1 MKSLISIVLI
11 SVLILS
17 GCWAP
22 AVETPTEKE
31 KTKFIIDTY
40 EVGKEQKNVLIQK
53 TGRITASSSLT
64 LTAQGAGEISKISV
78 REWQS
83 VKAGTVIA
91 TLKDTQSNYDL
102 RFSQAQNTL
111 KVQNAT
117 IETTRINLEQAVD
130 NARIAFER
138 ARQSYETLTNKN
150 NFAVE
155 TLINTNSKTLDSYN
169 ESYKTYLSDTERIMT
184 QMLYEADKILGI
196 TTNFQYANDSWEP
209 YLGTRVGNSKSLAD
223 NEWGATYALRWDLRA
238 RIEKTKTINLAN
250 PDEDFEFISK
260 SYTQSR
266 KLADAMLYMLQ
277 NSVVWGGL
285 PQELLTGWVASWNGQ
300 RTSVQGS
307 EWGYNTWRAQ
317 TLTFFKWYKNT
328 ELATKFALT
337 SLSRPLTSE
346 ENAIINASNDLK
358 VTYENARIDLKDR
371 IENARLSLEQAEKAY
386 NTAQALRDATLIQ
399 LDANKENA
407 KIALAQAERDYAKLR
422 VIAPVDGVISRVI
435 ANVGQSVNIGSQIA
449 EFTSKQPQMV
459 IDIEPNIVSWLAVGQ
474 SVNIMV
480 EEKNLTGTI
489 MALSSVAN
497 ANLLSTVR
505 IAVPDWQAYI
515 WKSAIINFFPQN
527 NVDWETILTL
537 PLDSVS
543 IISEGEWEIFVYTGT
558 GISKKTVKIWKTLGD
573 AIEINDIISNGTE
586 IILTNMNNYD
596 SNKQFIEKRSQSWTL
611 NN

>member
-435 ANVGQSVNIGSQIA
+435 ANIGQSVNIGSQIA
-449 EFTSKQPQMV
+449 EFTSKQPQMI
-459 IDIEPNIVSWLAVGQ
+459 IDIEPNIVSWLTVGQ

-489 MALSSVAN
+489 MALSTVAN

-505 IAVPDWQAYI
+505 IAVPEWQAYI

-527 NVDWETILTL
+527 NAGWEAILTL

-543 IISEGEWEIFVYTGT
+543 IVSEGEWEIFVYTGT

-573 AIEINDIISNGTE
+573 AIEINDTISNGTE